1 MWPGNLRLEK
11 TRSKTRTEPWQEKST
26 AVQAEVWQLSSV
38 AVVWQQPAA
47 AADQQLISSQQLSSS
62 LTAVA

>member
-38 AVVWQQPAA
+38 AVVWQQPAIE
-47 AADQQLISSQQLSSS
+47 QQFNSSCLEDFAPS
-62 LTAVA
+62 